1 MRAHYT
7 KEAIEQNLR
16 DAGCDEKCICQFMED
31 MDEKREKE
39 GLKLLQDH
47 RRKLLDAMHR
57 EQKRIDC
64 LDYLV
69 YEMQKAKK

>member
-7 KEAIEQNLR
+7 KEAIKQNLR
-16 DAGCDEKCICQFMED
+16 DAGCDEECICQFMAD
-31 MDEKREKE
+31 LDRNRAQE
-39 GLKLLQDH
+39 GLKLLRKH
-47 RRKLLDAMHR
+47 RSKLLDAMHR

-69 YEMQKAKK
+69 YEMQKANK